1 MARAGFLLNAE
12 AVRGHA
18 LRRTARRRVR
28 SAPLPRTD
36 VRHGRDLP
44 APPFSSPA
52 RRLLSNAAAVGQSPG
67 AALCFPLFRDDC
79 AQAPVPGPGGRENA
93 LPRPRKG
100 PGQTLR
106 HRTCAPRSSRAAGQ
120 ARHALRHGQR
130 LRSARGDH
138 APEAPG
144 KTRRPPSPSSG
155 ATPVFR
161 PASAGGPL
169 PAAWTRLTGGS
180 RAERR
185 PSPPRT
191 KKKAFRHRRKASV
204 TFTSEKAWRP
214 SRGPGTRP
222 GKSFRP
228 LFQRSRPGLCRRA
241 PAVLFSTVSGRSG
254 ILRSFRRSP
263 LSDAFPVLF
272 YCFRTFLPGRE
283 GASFPGADDY
293 RSWCSIRNS
302 AMFSYFVPGRP

>member
-228 LFQRSRPGLCRRA
+228 LFQRSRPGTPERA
-241 PAVLFSTVSGRSG
+241 LRNGPGSADALLPFLFSTVSGRSG
-254 ILRSFRRSP
+254 ILRSFRRSLP
-263 LSDAFPVLF
+263 LSRSFPTVPTGRNALASF
-272 YCFRTFLPGRE
+272 LRLLPG
-283 GASFPGADDY
+283 GDD
-293 RSWCSIRNS
+293 
-302 AMFSYFVPGRP
+302 